1 MIVTNINI
9 RRHFMPTAKK
19 SDFITVEEY
28 LNGEL
33 ISEIKHEYID
43 GQVYAM
49 AGASVNHN
57 TISVNIVSEFKMH
70 LKNSPC
76 RPFTSDI
83 KVKTSAS
90 KYRYPDVVVVC
101 DDDFIENGYATQT
114 PTILVEVISRSTR
127 QIDER
132 DKLLEYINIPT
143 LQEYVIIEQDVVDV
157 TVYRKSDDWHSKH
170 YFLGDEIHFESID
183 LTLSVEDI
191 YDQVQ
196 NEDVIE
202 FLASKRTTNT

>member
-1 MIVTNINI
+1 MTI
-9 RRHFMPTAKK
+9 AKK

-33 ISEIKHEYID
+33 ISEVKHEYVD
-43 GQVYAM
+43 GQVYTM

-57 TISVNIVSEFKMH
+57 TISINIVSEFKTH
-70 LKNSPC
+70 LKKSPC
-76 RPFTSDI
+76 RPFTSDM
-83 KVKTSAS
+83 KVKTSIN

-157 TVYRKSDDWHSKH
+157 TVYRKNDDWHSKH
-170 YFLGDEIHFESID
+170 YFLGDEIYFESID

-191 YDQVQ
+191 YDRVQ

-202 FLASKRTTNT
+202 FLVLKNEQ

>member
-1 MIVTNINI
+1 
-9 RRHFMPTAKK
+9 MPTAKK

-33 ISEIKHEYID
+33 ISEVKHEYVD

-57 TISVNIVSEFKMH
+57 TISVNIVSELKMH
-70 LKNSPC
+70 LKKSPC
-76 RPFTSDI
+76 RSFISDMKVNTS
-83 KVKTSAS
+83 VS

-157 TVYRKSDDWHSKH
+157 TVYRKSDDWRSTH

-183 LTLSVEDI
+183 FALSVEDI
-191 YDQVQ
+191 YDRVQ

-202 FLASKRTTNT
+202 FLESKNEQ